1 MVKEKIRQFGSE
13 DFRRTVSQLSF
24 VNARKFNGEW
34 RWDIKLEKIDDA
46 EVQKKLAGFPE
57 DDVQHWK
64 NLLKKLLRESTPA
77 ATPQRVQE
85 KPSAYKITIP
95 AESPADSFDAFIQK
109 IANQQH
115 DDPTVYTVIGDII
128 NGYTC
133 KDGSFLFTMLDHH
146 DTNRTIQLYLP
157 LRTLKK
163 EFTLNTLNNMRVK
176 VSGTVRFDSYR
187 ADMKLF
193 ARSLKVLGVCSR
205 QKEQEEYEKVCAPYY
220 RSPKEQKAFTIDNI
234 KDVGLIT
241 GGTEDNPIQ
250 GANDF
255 IRKLPPTIRNP
266 QHLHKEFVKMSN
278 VQEII
283 SALDRLNA
291 AKTCQVIA
299 IVRGGG
305 SPESLACYS
314 DPQLVKAIYESPIPV
329 ITGIGHNS
337 DYLLCKQAARYNG
350 QTPTGAADFIN
361 RQYFLQ
367 YNRQRDRYQA
377 KTEYS
382 RIETNATKD
391 DLLAENDALMT
402 ELQVVRQENQL
413 LQQKIDELKHR
424 SFISRIFN
432 LG

>member
-24 VNARKFNGEW
+24 VKARKFDGEW
-34 RWDIKLEKIDDA
+34 RWNIDLDKIDHA
-46 EVQKKLAGFPE
+46 EIQNKLATFPE
-57 DDVQHWK
+57 NDVQHLK
-64 NLLKKLLRESTPA
+64 NLLNKLLRDSTPA
-77 ATPQRVQE
+77 VVPQHIQE
-85 KPSAYKITIP
+85 EPAVYKAAAPAKAPS
-95 AESPADSFDAFIQK
+95 DSFDAFIQK
-109 IANQQH
+109 IADQQH
-115 DDPTVYTVIGDII
+115 EDSTVYTVIGDII

-133 KDGSFLFTMLDHH
+133 KDGSLLFTMLDHH
-146 DTNRTIQLYLP
+146 DMNRTIQLYLP
-157 LRTLKK
+157 LRVLEK

-187 ADMKLF
+187 AGMKLF
-193 ARSLKVLGVCSR
+193 AHSLTVMGVCSR

-220 RSPKEQKAFTIDNI
+220 RSPKEQKAFTIDSI
-234 KDVGLIT
+234 TDVGLIT

-255 IRKLPPTIRNP
+255 IRKLSPTMRNP

-291 AKTCQVIA
+291 AKTCQIIA

-402 ELQVVRQENQL
+402 ELQFVRQENQL

>member
-13 DFRRTVSQLSF
+13 DFRRAVSQLSF
-24 VNARKFNGEW
+24 VKAQKFDGEW
-34 RWDIKLEKIDDA
+34 RWNIDLEKINHA
-46 EVQKKLAGFPE
+46 EIRNKLATFPE
-57 DDVQHWK
+57 DDVKHLK
-64 NLLKKLLRESTPA
+64 NLLNKLLRDSAPKAVPQHIQEAPA
-77 ATPQRVQE
+77 VYKAAA
-85 KPSAYKITIP
+85 PSKAP
-95 AESPADSFDAFIQK
+95 SDSFDAFIQK
-109 IANQQH
+109 IADQQH
-115 DDPTVYTVIGDII
+115 EDSTVYTVIGDII

-133 KDGSFLFTMLDHH
+133 KDGSLLFTMLDHH
-146 DTNRTIQLYLP
+146 DMNRTIQLYLP
-157 LRTLKK
+157 LRALKK

-176 VSGTVRFDSYR
+176 VSGTVSFDSYR

-193 ARSLKVLGVCSR
+193 AHSLTVLGVCSR
-205 QKEQEEYEKVCAPYY
+205 QKEQREYEKVCAPYY
-220 RSPKEQKAFTIDNI
+220 RSMKEQKAFTIDNI
-234 KDVGLIT
+234 TDVGLIT

-255 IRKLPPTIRNP
+255 IRKLSPTMRNP

-291 AKTCQVIA
+291 AKTCQIIA

-305 SPESLACYS
+305 SPESLASYS

-337 DYLLCKQAARYNG
+337 DYLLCKRAARYNG

-402 ELQVVRQENQL
+402 ELQFVRQENQL

>member
-34 RWDIKLEKIDDA
+34 RWNIDLEKIDQA
-46 EVQKKLAGFPE
+46 EIQNKLATFPE
-57 DDVQHWK
+57 DDVKHLK
-64 NLLKKLLRESTPA
+64 NLLNKLLRDSAPTAVPQHIQEEPA
-77 ATPQRVQE
+77 VYKAAAPA
-85 KPSAYKITIP
+85 KAPS
-95 AESPADSFDAFIQK
+95 DSFDAFIQK
-109 IANQQH
+109 IADQQH
-115 DDPTVYTVIGDII
+115 EDSTVYTVIGDII

-133 KDGSFLFTMLDHH
+133 KDGSLLFTMLDHH
-146 DTNRTIQLYLP
+146 DMNRTIQLYLP
-157 LRTLKK
+157 LRVLEK

-187 ADMKLF
+187 ASMKLF
-193 ARSLKVLGVCSR
+193 AHSLTVLSVCSR

-234 KDVGLIT
+234 TDVGLIT

-255 IRKLPPTIRNP
+255 IRKLSPTMRNP

-291 AKTCQVIA
+291 AKTCQIIA

-361 RQYFLQ
+361 RQYFIQ

-402 ELQVVRQENQL
+402 ELQFVRQENL
-413 LQQKIDELKHR
+413 RLQQKIDELKHR

>member
-13 DFRRTVSQLSF
+13 DFRCTVSQLSF
-24 VNARKFNGEW
+24 VNARKFKGEW
-34 RWDIKLEKIDDA
+34 RWDIELEKIDDA

-109 IANQQH
+109 IASQQH

-193 ARSLKVLGVCSR
+193 AHSLTVLGVCSR

-234 KDVGLIT
+234 TDVGLIT

-255 IRKLPPTIRNP
+255 IRKLSPTMRNP

-291 AKTCQVIA
+291 AKTCQIIA

-377 KTEYS
+377 KTEYR
-382 RIETNATKD
+382 RIEANATKD

-402 ELQVVRQENQL
+402 ELQCVRQENQL

-424 SFISRIFN
+424 SLISRIFN

>member
-24 VNARKFNGEW
+24 VKAQKFDGEW
-34 RWDIKLEKIDDA
+34 RWNIDLEKIDHA
-46 EVQKKLAGFPE
+46 EIRNKLATFPE
-57 DDVQHWK
+57 DDVKHFK
-64 NLLKKLLRESTPA
+64 NLLNKLLRDSAPKA
-77 ATPQRVQE
+77 VPQHIQE
-85 KPSAYKITIP
+85 KPATYKVAAP
-95 AESPADSFDAFIQK
+95 AEAPSDSFDAFIQK
-109 IANQQH
+109 IADQQH
-115 DDPTVYTVIGDII
+115 EDSTVYTVIGDII

-133 KDGSFLFTMLDHH
+133 KDGSLLFIMLDHH
-146 DTNRTIQLYLP
+146 DMNRTIQLYLP
-157 LRTLKK
+157 LRALKK

-176 VSGTVRFDSYR
+176 VSGTVHFDSYR

-193 ARSLKVLGVCSR
+193 AHSLTVLGVCSR

-220 RSPKEQKAFTIDNI
+220 RSMKEQKAFTIGNI
-234 KDVGLIT
+234 TDVGLIT

-255 IRKLPPTIRNP
+255 IRKLSPTIRNP
-266 QHLHKEFVKMSN
+266 QHLHKEFVKISN

-291 AKTCQVIA
+291 AKTCQIIA

-329 ITGIGHNS
+329 VTGIGHNT
-337 DYLLCKQAARYNG
+337 DDLLCKQAARYNG

-382 RIETNATKD
+382 RIETNAIKD
-391 DLLAENDALMT
+391 DLLTENDALMT
-402 ELQVVRQENQL
+402 ELQFVRQENQL
-413 LQQKIDELKHR
+413 LQQKIDEPKHR

>member
-1 MVKEKIRQFGSE
+1 
-13 DFRRTVSQLSF
+13 
-24 VNARKFNGEW
+24 
-34 RWDIKLEKIDDA
+34 
-46 EVQKKLAGFPE
+46 
-57 DDVQHWK
+57 
-64 NLLKKLLRESTPA
+64 
-77 ATPQRVQE
+77 
-85 KPSAYKITIP
+85 
-95 AESPADSFDAFIQK
+95 
-109 IANQQH
+109 
-115 DDPTVYTVIGDII
+115 
-128 NGYTC
+128 
-133 KDGSFLFTMLDHH
+133 
-146 DTNRTIQLYLP
+146 
-157 LRTLKK
+157 
-163 EFTLNTLNNMRVK
+163 
-176 VSGTVRFDSYR
+176 
-187 ADMKLF
+187 
-193 ARSLKVLGVCSR
+193 
-205 QKEQEEYEKVCAPYY
+205 
-220 RSPKEQKAFTIDNI
+220 
-234 KDVGLIT
+234 
-241 GGTEDNPIQ
+241 
-250 GANDF
+250 
-255 IRKLPPTIRNP
+255 
-266 QHLHKEFVKMSN
+266 MSN

-337 DYLLCKQAARYNG
+337 DYLLCKQAAHYNG

-402 ELQVVRQENQL
+402 KLQFVRQENL
-413 LQQKIDELKHR
+413 RLQQKIDELKHR